1 MRKIFV
7 GFFLIFFAQNFFA
20 QNFEGQVMMRE
31 NSVVYLNHI
40 FVTNLRTMKT
50 VLSDNRGVFRIAA
63 EEGDVIRFTSM
74 ISERKDVK
82 LTNALLQSANNL
94 IELQSQFRE
103 IEEVVITFKPT
114 GVLKTDVLALQTKQ
128 KDLQVAE
135 IIGIPSPKN
144 SSSPESLASLKD
156 GGISF
161 SIDAIYDWLS
171 GDRVRKQRLKNHQ
184 EMAANIENIKKYF
197 GVEYFTKLKIPENL
211 TDNFLQFVYQ
221 SDNLQPYLERKN
233 FEGIKPHIEK
243 YLPIYQRRLAD
254 SKWRNQF

>member
-103 IEEVVITFKPT
+103 IEEVVITFNPT

-135 IIGIPSPKN
+135 IIGLPSPKN
-144 SSSPESLASLKD
+144 GSSPESLASLKD

-161 SIDAIYDWLS
+161 SIEAIYDWLS
-171 GDRVRKQRLKNHQ
+171 GDRERKKRLKNYE
-184 EMAANIENIKKYF
+184 EMAANIENIKRYF
-197 GVEYFTKLKIPENL
+197 GVEYFTKLKIPEHL
-211 TDNFLQFVYQ
+211 TDNFLQFVYM
-221 SDNLQPYLERKN
+221 SDNLQPYLAVNN
-233 FEGIKPHIEK
+233 FEGVKPYIDK
-243 YLPIYQRRLAD
+243 YLPIYQRRLEN
-254 SKWRNQF
+254 SKRMN